1 MTRTIAI
8 DGSAGSGKSTTAR
21 MVARELGYTYLDTGA
36 MYRASALLASQENIP
51 LNDGSTLASLL
62 ESHSMAIRDGRVL
75 LDGEDLTEAIRR
87 PGVAEMASL
96 VSARPEVR
104 RVMVGLQREVAGG
117 GEVVAEG
124 RDMGTVV
131 FPDAVLKVY
140 MYADVA
146 VRAMRR
152 LTQGEHEG
160 SDLRLVVRSLLRR
173 DRRDRTRADSP
184 LRAAPD
190 SLWVDTSS
198 MTVRRQVDVV
208 LEEYSRRV
216 VS

>member
-1 MTRTIAI
+1 ML
-8 DGSAGSGKSTTAR
+8 
-21 MVARELGYTYLDTGA
+21 ARELGYTYLDTGA
-36 MYRASALLASQENIP
+36 MYRASALIASREKLP
-51 LNDGSTLASLL
+51 MDDGNAVAALL
-62 ESHSMAIRDGRVL
+62 ESHSLAIRDGRVL
-75 LDGEDLTEAIRR
+75 LDGEDLTGAIRR
-87 PGVAEMASL
+87 PGVAEMASV
-96 VSARPEVR
+96 VSAHSAVR

-131 FPDAVLKVY
+131 FPDAALKVY

-152 LTQGEHEG
+152 LRQGEYED
-160 SDLRLVVRSLLRR
+160 SDLRLVVRSLLVR

-190 SLWVDTSS
+190 ALWVDTSS

-208 LEEYSRRV
+208 LEEYHRRTA
-216 VS
+216 S

>member
-1 MTRTIAI
+1 
-8 DGSAGSGKSTTAR
+8 

-36 MYRASALLASQENIP
+36 MYRASALLAFRENIS
-51 LNDGSTLASLL
+51 LDDGNALASLL
-62 ESHSMAIRDGRVL
+62 ESHSLDIRDGRVL

-87 PGVAEMASL
+87 PGVAEMASM
-96 VSARPEVR
+96 VSAHSQVR
-104 RVMVGLQREVAGG
+104 RIMVGLQRKVAGG

-131 FPDAVLKVY
+131 FPDAALKVY

-146 VRAMRR
+146 VRALRR
-152 LTQGEHEG
+152 LKQGEHES
-160 SDLRLVVRSLLRR
+160 SDLRLVVRSLLVR

-190 SLWVDTSS
+190 AVWVDTSS
-198 MTVRRQVDVV
+198 MTVQRQVDVV
-208 LEEYSRRV
+208 LEEHHRRT

>member
-1 MTRTIAI
+1 
-8 DGSAGSGKSTTAR
+8 

-36 MYRASALLASQENIP
+36 MYRASALLASREKLS
-51 LNDGSTLASLL
+51 LNDGTALASLL
-62 ESHSMAIRDGRVL
+62 DSHSLDIRDGRVL

-152 LTQGEHEG
+152 LRQGEHEG

-173 DRRDRTRADSP
+173 DRRDRTRVDSP

-190 SLWVDTSS
+190 AFWLDTSS
-198 MTVRRQVDVV
+198 MTVRRQVDLV
-208 LEEYSRRV
+208 LEEYHRRIG
-216 VS
+216 S